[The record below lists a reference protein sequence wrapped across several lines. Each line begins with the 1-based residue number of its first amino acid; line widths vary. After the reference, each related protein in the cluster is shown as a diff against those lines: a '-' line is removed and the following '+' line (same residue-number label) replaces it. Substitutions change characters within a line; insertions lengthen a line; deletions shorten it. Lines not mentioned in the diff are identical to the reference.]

1 MENKKLYALAL
12 GALAVAA
19 AIGSVA
25 TVSFASAQTPENQ
38 TKDARVIKWGAGG
51 PDVKFMQAFPKV
63 NGTINASDEIMSKVK
78 VDFVDAA
85 STARKAGG
93 GHVVGGDLTIVNGYV
108 VYSFRVISGSVEK
121 NVIVDAGSGAVLNT
135 SEGFP
140 ADLLAEMN
148 GAGYFGFPAMKAFSV
163 SSEPLVQNGQ

>member
-1 MENKKLYALAL
+1 MENRKLYALAL

-19 AIGSVA
+19 AMGSVA

-38 TKDARVIKWGAGG
+38 TKDAKIIKWGGG
-51 PDVKFMQAFPKV
+51 PDVKYMQALPKV

-85 STARKAGG
+85 STAGKAAG
-93 GHVVGGDLTIVNGYV
+93 GHVIGGDLTIVNGYV
-108 VYSFRVISGSVEK
+108 VYSFRVISGNVEK
-121 NVIVDAGSGAVLNT
+121 NVIVDAGSGEVLNM

-140 ADLLAEMN
+140 ADLLSEMN
-148 GAGYFGFPAMKAFSV
+148 GAGFFGFPAVKAFSV
-163 SSEPLVQNGQ
+163 SSEPPVQNGQ

>member
-1 MENKKLYALAL
+1 MENKKLYALVL

-25 TVSFASAQTPENQ
+25 TVSFASAQTPEDQ
-38 TKDARVIKWGAGG
+38 KVIKWGIGG

-63 NGTINASDEIMSKVK
+63 NGTINVSDEIMSMVK

-85 STARKAGG
+85 NTAADAANGN
-93 GHVVGGDLTIVNGYV
+93 VVGGDLTIMNGYV
-108 VYSFRVISGSVEK
+108 VYSFRVISGDMEK
-121 NVIVDAGSGAVLNT
+121 NVIVDAGNGEVLDT

-140 ADLLAEMN
+140 ANLLSEM
-148 GAGYFGFPAMKAFSV
+148 GGKGFFGFPAMKVSSFSV
-163 SSEPLVQNGQ
+163 EPPVEQ